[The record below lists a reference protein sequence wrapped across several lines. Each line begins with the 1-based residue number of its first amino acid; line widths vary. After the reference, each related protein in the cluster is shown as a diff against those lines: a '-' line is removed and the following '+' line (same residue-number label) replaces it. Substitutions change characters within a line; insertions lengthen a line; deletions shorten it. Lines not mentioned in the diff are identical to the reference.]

1 MSNIKQ
7 LFEKEL
13 KNKFAL
19 KTSGHTSE
27 ETVLVKAF
35 KYFDLDNSGQ
45 CSIDEFLKAITK
57 IGITGFSE
65 SDLEQIFTL
74 YDTDGSGELDYKEFV
89 GGIFS
94 NNSETTPAKRIS
106 KQEYLETEEVDN
118 ILQKIRSKLAS
129 RGVRGIC
136 SIARNFRIIDDN
148 NSQSLDMNE
157 FRKAAKD
164 FRFGLSEQE
173 VEKAFLAF
181 DRDNTGIIDYDE
193 FFRKLRGN
201 MSDFR
206 KRLVEQAFAILDKD
220 WSGVIDLDEIKSVY
234 NARRHPDVMSGKR
247 TEDEVLLEFMETYS
261 YLTGTNSDGKVTLE
275 EFVEYYEGVSMS
287 IDDDVTLRL

>member
-1 MSNIKQ
+1 M
-7 LFEKEL
+7 
-13 KNKFAL
+13 AL

-45 CSIDEFLKAITK
+45 CSISEFLKAITK
-57 IGITGFSE
+57 IGITGFSD
-65 SDLEQIFTL
+65 SDLEQIFNL

-94 NNSETTPAKRIS
+94 NNSVNNESRNPKKVQAETTSPVKRMS

-148 NSQSLDMNE
+148 NSQSLDMTNSE
-157 FRKAAKD
+157 KQRRISGLVSLSRK
-164 FRFGLSEQE
+164 S
-173 VEKAFLAF
+173 
-181 DRDNTGIIDYDE
+181 
-193 FFRKLRGN
+193 
-201 MSDFR
+201 
-206 KRLVEQAFAILDKD
+206 KRLFSPLIEITQVSLTTMSFSARSDDHIKRIF
-220 WSGVIDLDEIKSVY
+220 GVLQ
-234 NARRHPDVMSGKR
+234 
-247 TEDEVLLEFMETYS
+247 
-261 YLTGTNSDGKVTLE
+261 
-275 EFVEYYEGVSMS
+275 
-287 IDDDVTLRL
+287 

>member
-1 MSNIKQ
+1 MFNQRIPQSDYENWHHRI
-7 LFEKEL
+7 
-13 KNKFAL
+13 
-19 KTSGHTSE
+19 
-27 ETVLVKAF
+27 
-35 KYFDLDNSGQ
+35 
-45 CSIDEFLKAITK
+45 
-57 IGITGFSE
+57 SE
-65 SDLEQIFTL
+65 SDLEQIFNL

-94 NNSETTPAKRIS
+94 NNSVNNESRNPKKVQAETTSPVKRMS

-173 VEKAFLAF
+173 VDKAFLAF

-193 FFRKLRGN
+193 FLRTI
-201 MSDFR
+201 STSR
-206 KRLVEQAFAILDKD
+206 
-220 WSGVIDLDEIKSVY
+220 
-234 NARRHPDVMSGKR
+234 
-247 TEDEVLLEFMETYS
+247 
-261 YLTGTNSDGKVTLE
+261 
-275 EFVEYYEGVSMS
+275 
-287 IDDDVTLRL
+287 

>member
-7 LFEKEL
+7 LFQKEL
-13 KNKFAL
+13 KNKLAL
-19 KTSGHTSE
+19 KTSCHTSE

-45 CSIDEFLKAITK
+45 CSISEFLKAITT

-65 SDLEQIFTL
+65 SDLEQIFNL
-74 YDTDGSGELDYKEFV
+74 YDTNGSGELDYKEFV

-94 NNSETTPAKRIS
+94 NNSVNNESRNPKKVQAETTSPVKRMS

-193 FFRKLRGN
+193 FLRT
-201 MSDFR
+201 
-206 KRLVEQAFAILDKD
+206 I
-220 WSGVIDLDEIKSVY
+220 
-234 NARRHPDVMSGKR
+234 RRSH
-247 TEDEVLLEFMETYS
+247 
-261 YLTGTNSDGKVTLE
+261 
-275 EFVEYYEGVSMS
+275 
-287 IDDDVTLRL
+287 

>member
-13 KNKFAL
+13 KNKLAL

-45 CSIDEFLKAITK
+45 CSISDFLKAITK

-65 SDLEQIFTL
+65 SDLEQIFNL

-94 NNSETTPAKRIS
+94 NNSVNNESRNPKKVQAETTSPVKRMS

-193 FFRKLRGN
+193 FLRTLRGSMN
-201 MSDFR
+201 DLLSR
-206 KRLVEQAFAILDKD
+206 RLR
-220 WSGVIDLDEIKSVY
+220 Y
-234 NARRHPDVMSGKR
+234 
-247 TEDEVLLEFMETYS
+247 
-261 YLTGTNSDGKVTLE
+261 
-275 EFVEYYEGVSMS
+275 
-287 IDDDVTLRL
+287 

>member
-13 KNKFAL
+13 KNKLAL

-45 CSIDEFLKAITK
+45 CSISEFLKAITK

-65 SDLEQIFTL
+65 SELEQIFNL

-94 NNSETTPAKRIS
+94 NNSVNNESRNPKKVQAETTSPVKRMS

-148 NSQSLDMNE
+148 NSHSLDMNE

-193 FFRKLRGN
+193 FLRT
-201 MSDFR
+201 
-206 KRLVEQAFAILDKD
+206 I
-220 WSGVIDLDEIKSVY
+220 
-234 NARRHPDVMSGKR
+234 RRSH
-247 TEDEVLLEFMETYS
+247 
-261 YLTGTNSDGKVTLE
+261 
-275 EFVEYYEGVSMS
+275 
-287 IDDDVTLRL
+287 